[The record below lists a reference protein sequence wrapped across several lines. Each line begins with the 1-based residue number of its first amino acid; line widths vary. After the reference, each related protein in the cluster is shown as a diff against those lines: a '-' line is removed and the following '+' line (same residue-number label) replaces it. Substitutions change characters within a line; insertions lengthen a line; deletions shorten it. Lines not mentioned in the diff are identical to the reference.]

1 MRFSIATALCLLSTH
16 VFAEQM
22 LLRCH
27 GYSLGIGDTSKQ
39 PFIFTVTIDRDRSLV
54 VDVDADDGGATPNTS
69 NGSIVETI
77 EFSETTISANQHLWR
92 RREKDLAATPACGR
106 NGSRSAV

>member
-1 MRFSIATALCLLSTH
+1 MRFRIATALCLLSTH

-54 VDVDADDGGATPNTS
+54 VDIGADDGGATPNTS

-77 EFSETTISANQHLWR
+77 EFSETTISANQIQSAHKR
-92 RREKDLAATPACGR
+92 RPPFRQRG
-106 NGSRSAV
+106 